1 MFIKYFI
8 NYKNDEKVKPFCIIL
23 PKITG
28 QAGTFDEIKYMHF
41 FIKYDKLLNKYNQI
55 WNEVSSSINNI
66 FDNKPVCS
74 KKFIRSTIFLNGIP
88 KEGYY
93 YIFFGNIN

>member
-1 MFIKYFI
+1 M
-8 NYKNDEKVKPFCIIL
+8 
-23 PKITG
+23 TG
-28 QAGTFDEIKYMHF
+28 QAGTFDEIKYMYF
-41 FIKYDKLLNKYNQI
+41 FIKYDILLKKYNQI

-66 FDNKPVCS
+66 FDYKPVCS
-74 KKFIRSTIFLNGIP
+74 EKFIRSTIFLNGIS